1 MPIGY
6 SRFTQHWRGVAGMF
20 LLDGFIVWAAFAIGI
35 WLRFG
40 ELPYD
45 KMLDYF
51 PGIAIGSLALPVILY
66 VGGYYSGGTM
76 EEGLLRHLRW
86 LSASVACVFIAV
98 LAVGS
103 VNFSARIGRG
113 VLGYSFGFLS
123 ISVLVRHLVFG
134 RRRQQRWQRLACL
147 VNSEEDEAA
156 AALLYHL
163 WGGRTRSFGML
174 TGTDYQTASELPV
187 LARMSAQNLKGTMPA
202 DALLVRDY
210 HLADPCF
217 GPLIRQ
223 MRYHG
228 VEIISLAD
236 ACEEAYHAV
245 PLGLVTDN
253 WLFRASSQAGLFYI
267 KKLKRLFDVV
277 AASFFLCVLSPFLAL
292 GALAVKISSPG
303 PILFRQTRAGR
314 LERPITVIKLRTMHL
329 ESESAGPQW
338 SGAGDD
344 RIFPAGHWLRKFRI
358 DEIPQLLNVLRG
370 DMSFVGPRP
379 EQSQLVDWLDHQIPF
394 YRERL
399 LIQPGLTG
407 WAQVQYPYGASVE
420 DAARK
425 LEYDLYYMKHMS
437 LFLDFFILI
446 ETVKIV
452 LLGGVRVDHN
462 LAYSKFREDLHR
474 SGAHETAPAGRAKA
488 APATVESTI

>member
-6 SRFTQHWRGVAGMF
+6 SRFTQHWRGVAGSF
-20 LLDGFIVWAAFAIGI
+20 FLDGLIVAASFAIGI

-40 ELPYD
+40 ALPLE
-45 KMLDYF
+45 KLLDYS
-51 PGIAIGSLALPVILY
+51 PGILIGSLILPVVLY
-66 VGGYYSGGTM
+66 VGGYYSGGTI
-76 EEGLLRHLRW
+76 EQGLIRHLRW
-86 LSASVACVFIAV
+86 ISAALACVFIAV

-103 VNFSARIGRG
+103 MNFSARIGRG
-113 VLGYSFGFLS
+113 VLGYSFGILFV
-123 ISVLVRHLVFG
+123 SVLLRHLIIG
-134 RRRQQRWQRLACL
+134 RRLQQRWQRLACL
-147 VNSEEDEAA
+147 VDCEEDEAA
-156 AALLYHL
+156 AAMLFHL
-163 WGGRTRSFGML
+163 WGGRTKSFGLL
-174 TGTDYQTASELPV
+174 TGSEYQIASELPV
-187 LARMSAQNLKGTMPA
+187 LGNMSAQSLKGQMPA
-202 DALLVRDY
+202 DALLVRDC
-210 HLADPCF
+210 HLADRRF

-228 VEIISLAD
+228 VEIVSLAD

-277 AASFFLCVLSPFLAL
+277 AAGFFLVVLSPFLAL

-303 PILFRQTRAGR
+303 PVLFRQTRAGR
-314 LERPITVIKLRTMHL
+314 LERPITIIKLRTMHV
-329 ESESAGPQW
+329 ESESDGPQW
-338 SGAGDD
+338 SGTGDD

-358 DEIPQLLNVLRG
+358 DEIPQLINVLRG

-420 DAARK
+420 DSARK

-474 SGAHETAPAGRAKA
+474 SGAHESSSSQMRAKSISA
-488 APATVESTI
+488 AEAAV